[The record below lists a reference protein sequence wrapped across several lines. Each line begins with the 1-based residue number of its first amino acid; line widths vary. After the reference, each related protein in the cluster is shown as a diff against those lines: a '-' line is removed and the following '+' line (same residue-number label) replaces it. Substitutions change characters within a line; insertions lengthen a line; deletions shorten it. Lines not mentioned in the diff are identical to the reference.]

1 MCIYVSETPL
11 TTKDD
16 YVSMCLKLNSKKK
29 VTVKN

>member
-1 MCIYVSETPL
+1 MCIYVSEMPL

-29 VTVKN
+29 SHS